1 LADRPKIPRLT
12 ERKLYQ
18 EAGSRCANCGK
29 TEVEKLRI
37 HHIIPFSENPMHDP
51 EHMILLCL
59 ECHDDADRG
68 KFSRKELYAMKKN
81 KSNVI
86 QFPGSKR
93 ETPSQITVTGNG
105 NITSGRDTKLILPKA
120 PKMSAPIIPGTVST
134 DARKIGYL
142 KYLRD
147 RYNDL
152 KNWDCKSNG
161 EKFNPHHLRSS
172 YKREIKYEL
181 NDTPLELFEAA
192 VRFLQG
198 RISNTKIGRIRK
210 RQGEILFSS
219 FDNFDQH

>member
-1 LADRPKIPRLT
+1 MADRPKIPRLT

-37 HHIIPFSENPMHDP
+37 HHIVPFTENPKHDL

-68 KFSRKELYAMKKN
+68 NISREELYAMKKN

-86 QFPGSKR
+86 QFPGLKK

-105 NITSGRDTKLILPKA
+105 NITSGRDTNLIVPKS

-152 KNWDCKSNG
+152 KNWDCKTNG
-161 EKFNPHHLRSS
+161 EKFNPHQLRSS

-210 RQGEILFSS
+210 SQGQVLFSS
-219 FDNFDQH
+219 FDEFDQH